1 MSFDVDQ
8 CSWVSVW
15 IGVVG
20 FQCRS
25 VLVLVVFERQLH
37 GFWCG
42 STMEVCDFG
51 LDWWWVGN
59 GGL

>member
-1 MSFDVDQ
+1 M
-8 CSWVSVW
+8 W
-15 IGVVG
+15 ISVVG
-20 FQCRS
+20 FQCGL

-42 STMEVCDFG
+42 PAMEVCDFG